1 MFALDLAGR
10 MLAGRDAELRD
21 SARAVDC
28 EASFVVWLDD
38 ASAHIEAVAS
48 AERAQ
53 LFRDRVVAAAGS

>member
-1 MFALDLAGR
+1 